1 MFYFT
6 FFKSER
12 TKKPHSR
19 KNCKRK
25 QTAVKQAISDD
36 FGTFDIPLLITN
48 VTIETD
54 TD

>member
-1 MFYFT
+1 M
-6 FFKSER
+6 SER
-12 TKKPHSR
+12 TTKPHSR
-19 KNCKRK
+19 KNCKRE

>member
-1 MFYFT
+1 M
-6 FFKSER
+6 SER
-12 TKKPHSR
+12 TTKPHSI
-19 KNCKRK
+19 KNCKRE
-25 QTAVKQAISDD
+25 QTAVKQAISD